1 MYAQVFELPG
11 AGPSVQLGRAVQD
24 ELLPALR
31 CEQGFCGAL
40 TLVQPDAEEMRLL
53 IFWETEAQAVR
64 PLVPALVGFLAE
76 AGATDSTCGSPG
88 VWEVGAR
95 A

>member
-1 MYAQVFELPG
+1 MYAQVFEFPG
-11 AGPSVQLGRAVQD
+11 AGRSTQLGRAIQG

-31 CEQGFCGAL
+31 CENGFCGAL
-40 TLVQPDAEEMRLL
+40 TLVQSDAGEMLLL
-53 IFWETEAQAVR
+53 IFWETEAQALR
-64 PLVPALVGFLAE
+64 PLVLALVGFLDE
-76 AGATDSTCGSPG
+76 AGATGSTRGLPG